1 MLHKK
6 NILQIYNVT
15 FIKSKWLIV
24 GGGAPILQI
33 NRNYYY
39 SFNGS
44 PKYRSPIIIIFHV
57 IIIETIHQLLL
68 LITELTIHQLL
79 LLITELTP
87 IIIIIHHRADNPPII
102 I

>member
-1 MLHKK
+1 M
-6 NILQIYNVT
+6 VDCR
-15 FIKSKWLIV
+15 

-87 IIIIIHHRADNPPII
+87 INIIIHHRADNPPII
-102 I
+102 IIDHRADTNYYYY